1 MSPAPLRKAVIL
13 ARGLGSRMRQ
23 PDARVRLNSGQSA
36 AADTGTKAMIPVG
49 RPFLDYV
56 LSALADAGFTEICLV
71 IGPEHASIR
80 RHYSQAPRPTRLR
93 IGFAIQEQP
102 LGTADAVLAAERF
115 AGGDHFAVLNSDNY
129 YPASALKT
137 LIHMGGAGLP
147 VFRQSTLVQLGNIP
161 EERVRQFAI
170 AAVSRDGFLQ
180 GIIEKPDADT
190 LASQGGDA
198 WISMNCWRF
207 SPAIFQ
213 ACRESEISP
222 RGELELPRA
231 VAYAIVTL
239 GQRFRAV
246 PCKEGVLDLSTR
258 ADVAPVTERLKE
270 VEVLL

>member
-1 MSPAPLRKAVIL
+1 
-13 ARGLGSRMRQ
+13 MRQ
-23 PDARVRLNSGQSA
+23 ADAGALLDAGQSA
-36 AADTGTKAMIPVG
+36 AADPGTKALIPVG

-71 IGPEHASIR
+71 IGPEHGAIR
-80 RHYSQAPRPTRLR
+80 RHYSKTSRPTRLR
-93 IGFAIQEQP
+93 ISFAIQDKP

-129 YPASALKT
+129 YPASALKA
-137 LIHMGGAGLP
+137 LLHMGGAGLP
-147 VFRQSTLVQLGNIP
+147 VFRRSTLVALGNIP
-161 EERVRQFAI
+161 AERVRHYAV

-180 GIIEKPDADT
+180 HIIEKPDEAT
-190 LASQGGDA
+190 LAAQGGDA

-213 ACRESEISP
+213 ACRESELSP

-231 VAYAIVTL
+231 VEYAIVTL

-258 ADVAPVTERLKE
+258 ADIEPVTERLKGI
-270 VEVLL
+270 EVLL

>member
-1 MSPAPLRKAVIL
+1 MRQAD
-13 ARGLGSRMRQ
+13 ARARLGSDQ
-23 PDARVRLNSGQSA
+23 AA

-80 RHYSQAPRPTRLR
+80 RHYSKAPRPTRLR

-102 LGTADAVLAAERF
+102 LGTADAVLATEDF
-115 AGGDHFAVLNSDNY
+115 AAGDHFAVLNSDNY
-129 YPASALKT
+129 YPPSALKS
-137 LIHMGGAGLP
+137 LLHMGGAGLA
-147 VFRQSTLVQLGNIP
+147 VFKQSTLVRLGNISP
-161 EERVRQFAI
+161 ERVRAFAI

-180 GIIEKPDADT
+180 HIIEKPDEAA
-190 LASQGGDA
+190 LAAQGGDA

-231 VAYAIVTL
+231 VEYAIVTL
-239 GQRFRAV
+239 GQRFRAI
-246 PCKEGVLDLSTR
+246 PCREGVLDLSTR
-258 ADVAPVTERLKE
+258 ADIEPVTKRLE
-270 VEVLL
+270 GIDVLL